1 MPWYKVWKQIR
12 GGVWAELI
20 IFSDANA
27 LLADTT
33 YPPRRVAPSPA
44 VRNASLGAAGRLVDI
59 TGFGLLLTV
68 LGKLY
73 SATAAAAGPATIVG

>member
-1 MPWYKVWKQIR
+1 MVDTSEGSIPKRQVDRFNIIATRYR
-12 GGVWAELI
+12 GVSPQQL
-20 IFSDANA
+20 
-27 LLADTT
+27 
-33 YPPRRVAPSPA
+33 APSPA

>member
-1 MPWYKVWKQIR
+1 
-12 GGVWAELI
+12 LI
-20 IFSDANA
+20 
-27 LLADTT
+27 
-33 YPPRRVAPSPA
+33 
-44 VRNASLGAAGRLVDI
+44 DI